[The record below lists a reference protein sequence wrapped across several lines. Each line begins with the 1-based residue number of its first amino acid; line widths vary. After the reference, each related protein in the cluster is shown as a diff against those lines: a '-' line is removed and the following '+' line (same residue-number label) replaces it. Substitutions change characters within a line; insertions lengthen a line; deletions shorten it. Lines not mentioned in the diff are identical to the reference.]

1 MKALVRDAEDEN
13 QDVYP
18 DAREEDFGEPLE
30 ENVLKLEIEI
40 DSYERWREGA
50 AYCYNKRFCGNSSA
64 TFFRKMKRVAE
75 GEALDRKAE
84 KEHLP
89 MAHYFR

>member
-1 MKALVRDAEDEN
+1 LKALVRDAEDEN